1 MVLVLHGEVKT
12 VKMLS
17 FGCRIK
23 QKLLS
28 WLHRKIRRSKNY
40 CRGFIGKSEEAKTAV
55 VASSENP
62 KRQKLLSQLHRKIRR
77 SKINCRGFVG
87 KSEETKSVVG
97 ALSENPKKQNLFKN
111 ICLINTI
118 LMCFIFFNTVY
129 YQFFK
134 IHKIILFQKT
144 N

>member
-1 MVLVLHGEVKT
+1 MLLYSEVKT

-17 FGCRIK
+17 FGCRMK

-28 WLHRKIRRSKNY
+28 WLHRNFRKSKNC
-40 CRGFIGKSEEAKTAV
+40 CRGFTGKSEEAKSV
-55 VASSENP
+55 VGALSENP
-62 KRQKLLSQLHRKIRR
+62 KKQNQLSGLCRKTRR
-77 SKINCRGFVG
+77 SKISCRGFVG
-87 KSEETKSVVG
+87 KSEEAKSVVE

-129 YQFFK
+129 Y
-134 IHKIILFQKT
+134 
-144 N
+144 